1 MTSLRPL
8 DELRVDARYHRD
20 RRDLYRAKM
29 DGPQPASAVQ
39 LTELERTCVLS
50 EARLRR
56 AEQEHEA
63 ETVRAKAR
71 IERRRSSIRVL
82 FL

>member
-29 DGPQPASAVQ
+29 YGPRPTSPVQ
-39 LTELERTCVLS
+39 LEELERACAFS
-50 EARLRR
+50 SARLRR
-56 AEQEHEA
+56 AEQEQRTEA
-63 ETVRAKAR
+63 VVLQARA
-71 IERRRSSIRVL
+71 SVL
-82 FL
+82 V